1 VIHNGDLI
9 VTEGNIEYASALTS
23 VNGDLIVDAAGADFP
38 FLFFV
43 AGDLHIQA
51 PHANLAALE
60 RVGGIINIQAD
71 HIWLSAK
78 CG

>member
-1 VIHNGDLI
+1 MIHNGDLI

-43 AGDLHIQA
+43 DRCEQLHFSERGQSGIGV
-51 PHANLAALE
+51 PAACQY
-60 RVGGIINIQAD
+60 G
-71 HIWLSAK
+71 S
-78 CG
+78 